1 MAVAEGPVLSD
12 AQFTEQAKSG
22 GATRHFRTLRS
33 VVDEGY
39 AVGGAGVKEKKIRAD
54 RFTQKDVGDHLS
66 FLHKTF
72 GDDPSIHQG
81 AWREDDH
88 VVLDASNVLKSRP
101 QARLKGLLRGER
113 AIYDIK
119 AGRDI
124 NLPRRAVK

>member
-1 MAVAEGPVLSD
+1 MAEGPVLSD
-12 AQFTEQAKSG
+12 SQFHQQALSG

-54 RFTQKDVGDHLS
+54 KFTQKDVGDHLAY
-66 FLHKTF
+66 LHTAL
-72 GDDPSIHQG
+72 GDDPTIHQG
-81 AWREDDH
+81 AWREGPD

-119 AGRDI
+119 GGKDI